1 MREFIPRVTS
11 DWTLEE
17 PQAVRRFS
25 RSLLET
31 AILTGV
37 ALRALRALV
46 LSAGIGDSWVRIV
59 LFAVVAMAI
68 LFGVATLHLGNYPV
82 KRWLWRAP
90 AFAGLVVVAELTV
103 SALLISV
110 GREYIGSSIATW
122 GDWPAMLRSAMLT
135 RIPAVCLYA
144 GLLAGTV
151 QLVRKYYGRR
161 Q

>member
-1 MREFIPRVTS
+1 M
-11 DWTLEE
+11 
-17 PQAVRRFS
+17 QRFT

-46 LSAGIGDSWVRIV
+46 LSAGIGDSWARVV
-59 LFAVVAMAI
+59 MFAVVALVI
-68 LFGVATLHLGNYPV
+68 LFGAATLHLGNYPL

-90 AFAGLVVVAELTV
+90 AFAALVVVAEMTV

-110 GREYIGSSIATW
+110 GREFIGSSVATW
-122 GDWPAMLRSAMLT
+122 ADWPQMLRSAMLT
-135 RIPAVCLYA
+135 RIPAVCLYS

-151 QLVRKYYGRR
+151 QVVRSRR
-161 Q
+161 LLG